1 MTILHSFNVQ
11 LVSRVVSY
19 YYLFSKEE
27 TRMADLALWVQGR
40 RLKTYSVYQ
49 KVGLPL
55 RLPPDAVPKLKDQKS

>member
-1 MTILHSFNVQ
+1 
-11 LVSRVVSY
+11 
-19 YYLFSKEE
+19 
-27 TRMADLALWVQGR
+27 MADLALWVQGR